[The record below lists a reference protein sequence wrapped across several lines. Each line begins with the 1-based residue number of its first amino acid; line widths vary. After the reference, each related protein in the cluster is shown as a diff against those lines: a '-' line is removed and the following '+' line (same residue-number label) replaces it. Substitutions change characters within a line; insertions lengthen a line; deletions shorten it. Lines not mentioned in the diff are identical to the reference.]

1 VISGVKIVFEGQT
14 VEADQMNFE
23 VESQVAGRF
32 HLEDGATVE
41 LAHVVK
47 NIYRLRD
54 RKKPDGSP
62 VYVLMGEA
70 STVTRVPTQER
81 AL

>member
-1 VISGVKIVFEGQT
+1 MISEVKIVFEGQT
-14 VEADQMNFE
+14 VEADQMDFK

-41 LAHVVK
+41 LAHIVK

-54 RKKPDGSP
+54 RRKPDGSP
-62 VYVLMGEA
+62 VYVLVGEA
-70 STVTRVPTQER
+70 STVTRVSTQEGV
-81 AL
+81 L